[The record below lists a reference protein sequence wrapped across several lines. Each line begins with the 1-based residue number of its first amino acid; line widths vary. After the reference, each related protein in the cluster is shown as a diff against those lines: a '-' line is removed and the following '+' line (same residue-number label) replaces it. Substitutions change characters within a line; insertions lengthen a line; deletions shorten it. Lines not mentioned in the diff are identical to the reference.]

1 MKQKDSSPARVRR
14 IIYAGGLAAMIA
26 LLVGGWPAMVGAEP
40 TAADVARDV
49 TALTARV
56 QDLELL
62 RTVVLGLAGAS
73 VLGLPVLWWRLG
85 KRISCLADE
94 RISSLLESRPGAL
107 LRIVE
112 EHDSELK
119 LRRASRIVIVSEA
132 LDLEA
137 VLRQH
142 GFLKVV
148 SKMPGAEA
156 DAVCQAAAV
165 VLDLRTLAEEQAQ
178 GLMRQHGLEYV
189 LAYTTGRATLP
200 NATFA
205 NSPITLFAR
214 LCELLK
220 FQAAREKR

>member
-1 MKQKDSSPARVRR
+1 MKRKDSPTLSGRR
-14 IIYAGGLAAMIA
+14 IIYIGSLAAVIA
-26 LLVGGWPAMVGAEP
+26 LLVASGPARVGAEP
-40 TAADVARDV
+40 TAADVAQDV
-49 TALTARV
+49 SVLSARV
-56 QDLELL
+56 RDLELSGM
-62 RTVVLGLAGAS
+62 TVLGLLGAS

-85 KRISCLADE
+85 KRISRLADE

-107 LRIVE
+107 LTIVE

-119 LRRASRIVIVSEA
+119 LRRGSRIVIVSEA

-142 GFLKVV
+142 GFLRVV
-148 SKMPGAEA
+148 SRIPGAEA
-156 DAVCQAAAV
+156 DEVGQAAAV
-165 VLDLRTLAEEQAQ
+165 VLDLRTLAEEQAES
-178 GLMRQHGLEYV
+178 LMRKHSLEYV
-189 LAYTTGRATLP
+189 LAYTTGRAALP

-220 FQAAREKR
+220 FQAAREKG